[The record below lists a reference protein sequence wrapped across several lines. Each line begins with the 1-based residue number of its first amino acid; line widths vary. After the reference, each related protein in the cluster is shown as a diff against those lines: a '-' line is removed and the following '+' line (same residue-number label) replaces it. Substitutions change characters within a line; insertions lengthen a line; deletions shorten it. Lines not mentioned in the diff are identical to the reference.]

1 MDAIKM
7 KTKETIFRYC
17 RSLLLLRNNNTN
29 TACTF
34 NIITQKETEIL
45 PLKTKPL
52 TPAVDWLLSLIMQAD
67 LLPVLF
73 RKRSVVILI

>member
-17 RSLLLLRNNNTN
+17 RSSLLLRNNNTN

-34 NIITQKETEIL
+34 NII
-45 PLKTKPL
+45 
-52 TPAVDWLLSLIMQAD
+52 DN
-67 LLPVLF
+67 
-73 RKRSVVILI
+73 R